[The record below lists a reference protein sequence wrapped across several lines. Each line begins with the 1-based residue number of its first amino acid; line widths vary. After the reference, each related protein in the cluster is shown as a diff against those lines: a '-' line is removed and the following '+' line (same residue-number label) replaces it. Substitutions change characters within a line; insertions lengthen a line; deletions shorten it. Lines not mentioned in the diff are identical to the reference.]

1 MTQYES
7 ISAFL
12 KDSMPRGQLKAIAT
26 AMGISP
32 SQLSALRTGKKKAG
46 PLTCRRIAA
55 FFKIPV
61 EEAFRIAGILDERSE
76 SSLVERVTEQLEND
90 ADFRSFVEAYLD
102 TKSPGGKKRMLAT
115 ALVLAN
121 ELPDQNP

>member
-1 MTQYES
+1 MTQSES

-12 KDSMPRGQLKAIAT
+12 KAAMPRGQLKAIAT

-55 FFKIPV
+55 FYKIPV
-61 EEAFRIAGILDERSE
+61 EEAFRMAGILEERSE

-90 ADFRSFVEAYLD
+90 ADFRRFVEAYLD
-102 TKSPGGKKRMLAT
+102 TRSPGGKKRMLAT

-121 ELPDQNP
+121 EPADQYP